1 MKIIYPNGGIFQ
13 KMDAL
18 FNFIGSIFGYV
29 LLFFNNLFGNFGV
42 SIILFTLFTRL
53 LMFPLTIKQQKGM
66 AGMQRLQPKMKELQE
81 KYGNDKAKYN
91 EEVTKLYQKEG
102 QSPAGGC
109 LPMMIQLPIFYGLYR
124 AICMPLTCTLHM
136 DMSNPELAS
145 AISRVK
151 SLSELYTST
160 SSTIYSQINVIEAV
174 RNIGG
179 NFAKYGFTST
189 EADLLKPIYDLSQQF
204 NFLGIDLLSIAKFWN
219 PAIILTFVVFVASA
233 GGMLLTNKLTGN
245 VNQTQMNGCSPNMM
259 GITMGLFSAWISLS
273 VPSAMALYWTCS
285 SLFAPAQ
292 SWVVNKYYNAAILN
306 AKAEAQRLAKIKLQE
321 ESVVSAT
328 YSQKGIKK
336 FAPIYALP
344 QTPDFETA
352 AGELSEADNPEMAS
366 SSSDN
371 SQQNSA
377 KKINSAKK
385 KKSSGKNKSKQSSA
399 DYQGKKKK

>member
-1 MKIIYPNGGIFQ
+1 
-13 KMDAL
+13 MDAL

-29 LLFFNNLFGNFGV
+29 LYFFNSISGNFGV

-53 LMFPLTIKQQKGM
+53 LMFPLTIKQQKSM

-91 EEVTKLYQKEG
+91 EEVSKLYQREG

-109 LPMMIQLPIFYGLYR
+109 LPMLIQLPIFYGLYR
-124 AICMPLTCTLHM
+124 AICMPLTCTLHL
-136 DMSNPELAS
+136 DMSNPAVAS
-145 AISRVK
+145 AITRIK
-151 SLSELYTST
+151 TLSEVYTST
-160 SSTIYSQINVIEAV
+160 SSSFYSQINVIEAV

-179 NFAKYGFTST
+179 NYAKYGFTST
-189 EADLLKPIYDLSQQF
+189 EAELLKPVYDLSQQF

-219 PAIILTFVVFVASA
+219 PAIILTFVVFFASA

-245 VNQTQMNGCSPNMM
+245 TNQAQMNGCSPNMM

-306 AKAEAQRLAKIKLQE
+306 AKSEAQRLAKIKLEE

-328 YSQKGIKK
+328 YSKKGIKK

-344 QTPDFETA
+344 QVPETA
-352 AGELSEADNPEMAS
+352 SNATA
-366 SSSDN
+366 SDN
-371 SQQNSA
+371 VEETKQVQTNGTQSGSRKNNS
-377 KKINSAKK
+377 SKK
-385 KKSSGKNKSKQSSA
+385 KKGGSKGKQSSS

>member
-1 MKIIYPNGGIFQ
+1 
-13 KMDAL
+13 MDAL

-29 LLFFNNLFGNFGV
+29 LYFFNSISGNFGV

-53 LMFPLTIKQQKGM
+53 LMFPLTIKQQKSM

-91 EEVTKLYQKEG
+91 EEVQKLYQKEG

-109 LPMMIQLPIFYGLYR
+109 LPMLIQLPIFYGLYR
-124 AICMPLTCTLHM
+124 AICMPLTCTLHL
-136 DMSNPELAS
+136 DLTDDKLAS
-145 AISRVK
+145 AISRIK
-151 SLSELYTST
+151 SLSDVYTSAT
-160 SSTIYSQINVIEAV
+160 SSYYSQINVIEAV

-179 NFAKYGFTST
+179 NYAKYGFTST
-189 EADLLKPIYDLSQQF
+189 EAELLKPIYDLSQQF

-219 PAIILTFVVFVASA
+219 PAIILTFVVFAASA
-233 GGMLLTNKLTGN
+233 GGMMLTNKLTGN
-245 VNQTQMNGCSPNMM
+245 ANQAQMNGCSPNMM
-259 GITMGLFSAWISLS
+259 GISMGVMSASISLS

-321 ESVVSAT
+321 ESVISAT
-328 YSQKGIKK
+328 YAKKDIKK

-344 QTPDFETA
+344 KD
-352 AGELSEADNPEMAS
+352 GKSEEIINDSENTDDATLIQDSGAQVSGKKGNS
-366 SSSDN
+366 S
-371 SQQNSA
+371 
-377 KKINSAKK
+377 KK
-385 KKSSGKNKSKQSSA
+385 KKSGNKGKQSSS
-399 DYQGKKKK
+399 DYQGRKKK

>member
-1 MKIIYPNGGIFQ
+1 
-13 KMDAL
+13 
-18 FNFIGSIFGYV
+18 
-29 LLFFNNLFGNFGV
+29 
-42 SIILFTLFTRL
+42 
-53 LMFPLTIKQQKGM
+53 
-66 AGMQRLQPKMKELQE
+66 
-81 KYGNDKAKYN
+81 
-91 EEVTKLYQKEG
+91 
-102 QSPAGGC
+102 
-109 LPMMIQLPIFYGLYR
+109 
-124 AICMPLTCTLHM
+124 M

-179 NFAKYGFTST
+179 NYAKYGFTST

-366 SSSDN
+366 SSADS

>member
-1 MKIIYPNGGIFQ
+1 
-13 KMDAL
+13 MDAL

-29 LLFFNNLFGNFGV
+29 LYFFNSISGNFGV

-53 LMFPLTIKQQKGM
+53 LLFPLTIKQQKSM

-91 EEVTKLYQKEG
+91 EEVSKLYQREG

-109 LPMMIQLPIFYGLYR
+109 LPMLIQLPIFYGLYR
-124 AICMPLTCTLHM
+124 AICMPLTCTLHL
-136 DMSNPELAS
+136 DMSNPAVAS

-151 SLSELYTST
+151 TLSEVYTST
-160 SSTIYSQINVIEAV
+160 SSSFYSQINVIEAV

-179 NFAKYGFTST
+179 NYAKYGFTST
-189 EADLLKPIYDLSQQF
+189 EAELLKPVYDLSQQF

-219 PAIILTFVVFVASA
+219 PAIILTFVVFFASA

-245 VNQTQMNGCSPNMM
+245 TNQAQMNGCSPNMM

-306 AKAEAQRLAKIKLQE
+306 AKSEAQRLAKIKLEE

-328 YSQKGIKK
+328 YSKKGIKK

-344 QTPDFETA
+344 QVSETA
-352 AGELSEADNPEMAS
+352 SNATE
-366 SSSDN
+366 SDN
-371 SQQNSA
+371 VEETKQIQTNGTQSGSRKNNLS
-377 KKINSAKK
+377 KK
-385 KKSSGKNKSKQSSA
+385 KKGGSKGKQSSS